1 MFKFFAGIAQ
11 FISTAVNFIVDF
23 FVSLITIITSL
34 GNMVVGA
41 TIVGVIIVGTIGSV
55 AIVTRRI
62 NRDDDRLHR

>member
-1 MFKFFAGIAQ
+1 MVDISNWFLMFLKDMVLA
-11 FISTAVNFIVDF
+11 IVSIKSADGY
-23 FVSLITIITSL
+23 SL

-41 TIVGVIIVGTIGSV
+41 AIVGVIIAGTIGSV

>member
-1 MFKFFAGIAQ
+1 MIDISNWFLQ
-11 FISTAVNFIVDF
+11 FVKDMVLAIVSIKSTDGY
-23 FVSLITIITSL
+23 SL

-41 TIVGVIIVGTIGSV
+41 TIVGVIIAGTIGSV

>member
-1 MFKFFAGIAQ
+1 MVEISNWFLQ
-11 FISTAVNFIVDF
+11 FVKDMILAIVSIKSADGY
-23 FVSLITIITSL
+23 SL

-41 TIVGVIIVGTIGSV
+41 TIVGVIIAGTIGSV

>member
-1 MFKFFAGIAQ
+1 MVEISNWFLQ
-11 FISTAVNFIVDF
+11 FVKDMILAIVSIKSADGY
-23 FVSLITIITSL
+23 SL

>member
-1 MFKFFAGIAQ
+1 MVEISNWFLQ
-11 FISTAVNFIVDF
+11 FVKDMILAIVSIKSTDGY
-23 FVSLITIITSL
+23 SL
-34 GNMVVGA
+34 GNMIVGS